1 MVEAHLVGT
10 HLVGT
15 LHDVEVLF
23 LLVARPGQV
32 IAHPLA
38 GGHATSGDLQR
49 LPKERLGFRVGVIGD
64 DLDR

>member
-1 MVEAHLVGT
+1 
-10 HLVGT
+10 VGT